1 MSHIDRRLSVAC
13 PLGQA
18 RKRLE
23 AFFRSAGNREGD
35 TLKLSLH
42 VEIPVPGLA
51 RAIDLSRSVI
61 ATIRPHPRPAD
72 MEARYSVQWAAQK
85 PGPFPLFS
93 GEMLVEGGADYDSFV
108 LHLVGT
114 YEPPLGALGGAFDA
128 LVGRRLAA
136 ATANNLLHQIRDV
149 VERDFEADEERKRE
163 AVPGGVRA

>member
-23 AFFRSAGNREGD
+23 AFFRTSGNREGD

-42 VEIPVPGLA
+42 VEIPIAGFA
-51 RAIDLSRSVI
+51 KAIDLSRSVI
-61 ATIRPHPRPAD
+61 ATIRAHARPED
-72 MEARYSVQWAAQK
+72 MEARYRVQWAAQK

-93 GEMLVEGGADYDSFV
+93 GEMLVEGAADYDSFV
-108 LHLVGT
+108 LHLTGNYT
-114 YEPPLGALGGAFDA
+114 PPFGALGGAFDL

-136 ATANNLLHQIRDV
+136 ATASNLLHQIRDV
-149 VERDFEADEERKRE
+149 VERDFQADEERKRDV
-163 AVPGGVRA
+163 APGGVPA